1 MSKNVIEVDHLKI
14 RFNMATGKVDN
25 LKEYAIKLAKHQLM
39 FQEFIA
45 LQDITFQVKKGEAWG
60 LVGPNG
66 CGKSTLLKAVSG
78 ILQPYEGTVK
88 VKGKISPLIELG
100 AGFDKDL
107 TARENIYLNG
117 LVLGH
122 SKKFM
127 EEHFDEIVE
136 FADIENFLDAPL
148 KNFSSGMKARLGFA
162 VATVVNPDILIV
174 DEVLEVGD
182 MRFRRKCNERMQQM
196 LDGGTTLLYV
206 SHNIESVK
214 GLCDKA
220 IWIDH
225 GKMRM
230 IGKAQ
235 EVCDAYQDDQNES
248 IRTRKRESRAR
259 LRAQGG
265 KYDYLVVGAGLTG
278 AVFAREMAKAGK
290 RCLVIDKRSH
300 VGGNVY
306 TEDVDGIQV
315 HRYGPHVFHTDNEKI
330 WKYVNRF
337 ADFNRMIYAPLASYG
352 EELYNLPL
360 NMNTFN
366 RLWNLKKPQEVKE
379 KIAAQIVP
387 PDEKNALHSDST
399 VEEQALSLV
408 GTEVYEKLIK
418 GYMEKLWGK
427 DCKELPASLLPEQP
441 LRFTYDN
448 RCFDDRFQ
456 GIPVDGYTALVEKI
470 LENTDVMTDTDFF
483 AYRREHPEMFKR
495 VFYTGGIDAYF
506 DYCYGHLEYRSARYE
521 TERVEEADYQG
532 NAVVLDMNREVPY
545 TRVMEYKH
553 FAPETEAECPKEY
566 SIISREYPQEWRV
579 GTETN
584 RLQDGVSSA
593 EKNDL
598 RLQDTVEPY
607 DPVRDEKN
615 IALYEKYRELA
626 AQEKGVIFG
635 GRLGTYQH
643 LDMDQAIAAAMEL
656 AQEEKL
662 RFQKK
667 RGKDVSD
674 QAMD

>member
-1 MSKNVIEVDHLKI
+1 M
-14 RFNMATGKVDN
+14 
-25 LKEYAIKLAKHQLM
+25 
-39 FQEFIA
+39 
-45 LQDITFQVKKGEAWG
+45 
-60 LVGPNG
+60 
-66 CGKSTLLKAVSG
+66 
-78 ILQPYEGTVK
+78 
-88 VKGKISPLIELG
+88 
-100 AGFDKDL
+100 
-107 TARENIYLNG
+107 
-117 LVLGH
+117 
-122 SKKFM
+122 
-127 EEHFDEIVE
+127 
-136 FADIENFLDAPL
+136 
-148 KNFSSGMKARLGFA
+148 
-162 VATVVNPDILIV
+162 
-174 DEVLEVGD
+174 
-182 MRFRRKCNERMQQM
+182 
-196 LDGGTTLLYV
+196 
-206 SHNIESVK
+206 
-214 GLCDKA
+214 
-220 IWIDH
+220 
-225 GKMRM
+225 
-230 IGKAQ
+230 
-235 EVCDAYQDDQNES
+235 
-248 IRTRKRESRAR
+248 
-259 LRAQGG
+259 
-265 KYDYLVVGAGLTG
+265 VVGAGLTG

-306 TEDVDGIQV
+306 TENVDGIQV
-315 HRYGPHVFHTDNEKI
+315 HRYGPHIFHTDNEKI

-337 ADFNRMIYAPLASYG
+337 ADFNHMIYAPLASYG

-366 RLWNLKKPQEVKE
+366 RLWNLKKPQEVRE

-408 GTEVYEKLIK
+408 GAEVYEKLIK

-427 DCKELPASLLPEQP
+427 DCKDLPASLLPKQP

-448 RCFDDRFQ
+448 RYFDDRFQ

-483 AYRREHPEMFKR
+483 VYRREHPEMFKR

-545 TRVMEYKH
+545 TRVIEYKH

-584 RLQDGVSSA
+584 RLQDGIPSA

-598 RLQDTVEPY
+598 LMQDTVELY
-607 DPVRDEKN
+607 DPVRDEN
-615 IALYEKYRELA
+615 NNALYEKYRELA
-626 AQEKGVIFG
+626 AQEKDVIFG

>member
-1 MSKNVIEVDHLKI
+1 MSKNVIEVNHLKV
-14 RFNMATGKVDN
+14 RFNMATEKVDN
-25 LKEYAIKLAKHQLM
+25 LKEYAIKLVKHQLM

-100 AGFDKDL
+100 AGFDKNL

-122 SKKFM
+122 SRKFM

-136 FADIENFLDAPL
+136 FADIEDFLDAPL

-174 DEVLEVGD
+174 DEALEVGD

-206 SHNIESVK
+206 SHNIDSVK

-230 IGKAQ
+230 IGDSQ
-235 EVCDAYQDDQNES
+235 EVCDAYRDDQNET
-248 IRTRKRESRAR
+248 IRVRKEERRAR
-259 LRAQGG
+259 LRAQGA

-300 VGGNVY
+300 IGGNVY

-315 HRYGPHVFHTDNEKI
+315 HRYGPHVFHTNDEKI

-337 ADFNRMIYAPLASYG
+337 ADFNHYIYSPLAVYRD
-352 EELYNLPL
+352 ELYNLPF
-360 NMNTFN
+360 NMNTFS
-366 RLWNLKKPQEVKE
+366 RLWNLKKPQEVRE

-387 PDEKNALHSDST
+387 SIEKNASRLDCT
-399 VEEQALSLV
+399 VEEYALSQV
-408 GTEVYEKLIK
+408 GPDIYEKLIR
-418 GYMEKLWGK
+418 GYMEKQWGR
-427 DCKELPASLLPEQP
+427 DCKELPASLLCELP

-448 RCFDDRFQ
+448 RYFEDSFQ
-456 GIPVDGYTALVEKI
+456 GIPVGGYTALVEKL

-483 AYRREHPEMFKR
+483 IYREEHPGMFDR
-495 VFYTGGIDAYF
+495 VLYTGMIDAYF
-506 DYCYGHLEYRSARYE
+506 DFCYGHLEYRSARFE
-521 TERVEEADYQG
+521 TERVEETDYQG
-532 NAVVLDMNREVPY
+532 SAVIINTDREVPY
-545 TRVMEYKH
+545 TRVIEYRH
-553 FAPETEAECPKEY
+553 FTPELEHPKEY
-566 SIISREYPQEWRV
+566 SIISREYPLEWNPEAETSSTEKNALHSVAV
-579 GTETN
+579 GT
-584 RLQDGVSSA
+584 
-593 EKNDL
+593 
-598 RLQDTVEPY
+598 DTAEPY
-607 DPVRDEKN
+607 DPVRDKKN
-615 IALYEKYRELA
+615 RLLYEKYRELA
-626 AQEKGVIFG
+626 DREENVIFS

-643 LDMDQAIAAAMEL
+643 YDMDQAIAAAMEL
-656 AQEEKL
+656 AQNEKL
-662 RFQKK
+662 RFHRK
-667 RGKDVSD
+667 RVKDVSD
-674 QAMD
+674 